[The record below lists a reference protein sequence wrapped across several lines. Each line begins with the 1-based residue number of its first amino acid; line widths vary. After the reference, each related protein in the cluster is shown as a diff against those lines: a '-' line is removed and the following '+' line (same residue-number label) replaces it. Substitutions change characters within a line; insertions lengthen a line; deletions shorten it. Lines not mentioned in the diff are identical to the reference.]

1 MGLYPTPQY
10 PNYCYLYIIEE
21 TSFNMSGEGDEVK
34 VEATPAAAPAETK
47 MDKMQAVQQVLKDA
61 LCADGLARGLR
72 EAARALDR
80 KAAHFC
86 VLCTDVDEAAYT
98 ALIEA
103 LCTEHQIPYIHV
115 DNAKTLGE
123 WAGLCKLDTEG
134 NVRKVV
140 ACKCVV
146 VTDWGRESQAVQ
158 VLKDHFESQRK

>member
-1 MGLYPTPQY
+1 MGPYTI
-10 PNYCYLYIIEE
+10 NIIIHLL
-21 TSFNMSGEGDEVK
+21 TSFIEDYIHTNMSGEGDEVK
-34 VEATPAAAPAETK
+34 VEATPVETKPVETK
-47 MDKMQAVQQVLKDA
+47 MDKMQAVQQVLKDS

-72 EAARALDR
+72 ESVRALDC
-80 KAAHFC
+80 K
-86 VLCTDVDEAAYT
+86 EAAYT
-98 ALIEA
+98 ALVEA

-146 VTDWGRESQAVQ
+146 VKDWGRESQAVQ
-158 VLKDHFESQRK
+158 VLKDHFEIQRK